1 MWVGMSESDP
11 PPTRRRRPG
20 GGRKPAPYN
29 PNIPVSVA
37 MSLEERRRIDR
48 AALATNRTRSAFI
61 LRACYDAIERL
72 VASGR
77 LQSED
82 IDQLPGGFYVKS
94 GFHHKPA
101 YLEDIRPGIPGVSP
115 ITRKERERRLDAGES
130 PAAVWEAYGDPTRGG
145 MWDPA
150 RAGSVGECAA
160 CRSQIASGSLYCPS
174 CGVEQ

>member
-1 MWVGMSESDP
+1 MRFSMSESDVP
-11 PPTRRRRPG
+11 PRRRRPG

-29 PNIPVSVA
+29 PNIPVSVS

-61 LRACYDAIERL
+61 LRACYAAIERL
-72 VASGR
+72 VAMGR
-77 LQSED
+77 LESA
-82 IDQLPGGFYVKS
+82 PAGRPPARR
-94 GFHHKPA
+94 PA

-115 ITRKERERRLDAGES
+115 ITERERERRLDEGEA
-130 PAAVWEAYGDPTRGG
+130 PDIVWSAYGDPTRGG
-145 MWDPA
+145 MWNPA

-160 CRSQIASGSLYCPS
+160 CRSQIASGAVYCPR

>member
-1 MWVGMSESDP
+1 MWVAMRESDP
-11 PPTRRRRPG
+11 PPIRRRRPG

-29 PNIPVSVA
+29 PNIPVSVS

-61 LRACYDAIERL
+61 LRACYAAIERL
-72 VASGR
+72 VAAGR
-77 LQSED
+77 LESA
-82 IDQLPGGFYVKS
+82 
-94 GFHHKPA
+94 PA
-101 YLEDIRPGIPGVSP
+101 GRPPVYLEDIRPGIPGVSP

-150 RAGSVGECAA
+150 RAGSVAECAA